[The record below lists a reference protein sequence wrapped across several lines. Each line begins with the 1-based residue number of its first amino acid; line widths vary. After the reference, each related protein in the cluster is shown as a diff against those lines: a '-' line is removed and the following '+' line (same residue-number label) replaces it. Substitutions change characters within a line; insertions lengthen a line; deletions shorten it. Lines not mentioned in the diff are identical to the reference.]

1 MDICE
6 NQCLGSR
13 NCRSPGRKNEGK
25 VAGFS
30 YTSVNGYWMKGPF
43 ALVKLRRICYTGSQI
58 KCQNVGHFT
67 HSPAAVLP
75 EHGVNTLISL

>member
-6 NQCLGSR
+6 NQGVGNRDHHSR
-13 NCRSPGRKNEGK
+13 RKNEGK

-43 ALVKLRRICYTGSQI
+43 ALVKLRRIRYTASQI

-67 HSPAAVLP
+67 QQSYYGIA
-75 EHGVNTLISL
+75 

>member
-6 NQCLGSR
+6 NQGVGGIGIVAG
-13 NCRSPGRKNEGK
+13 GRKNEGK

-30 YTSVNGYWMKGPF
+30 YTSCNGYWMKGPF
-43 ALVKLRRICYTGSQI
+43 ALVKLRRICNTGSQI

-67 HSPAAVLP
+67 QQLC
-75 EHGVNTLISL
+75 